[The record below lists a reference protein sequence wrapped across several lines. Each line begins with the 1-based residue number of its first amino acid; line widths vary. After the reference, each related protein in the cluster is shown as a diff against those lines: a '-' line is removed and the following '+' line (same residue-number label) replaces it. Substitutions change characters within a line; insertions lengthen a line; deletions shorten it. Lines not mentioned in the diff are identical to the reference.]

1 MRYPLRDLQT
11 LIQGF
16 GQVFEADSPGACIL
30 PAILGRQKM
39 RLGRDDDKWLYQ
51 PKHVAETKDRA
62 ALFCFVRV
70 VLGPGSHMH
79 IF

>member
-1 MRYPLRDLQT
+1 
-11 LIQGF
+11 
-16 GQVFEADSPGACIL
+16 
-30 PAILGRQKM
+30 M